1 MIVTESQ
8 TVPPVV
14 GQPYVRVCV
23 AENGDSIFVDEEFA
37 LTTVQMW
44 EGRVDGKS
52 EPLGD
57 VEVTLRR
64 VFEDSSTGY
73 LHPAPAR
80 QFIVVLAD
88 MVEVEVSDGTKRRFG
103 AGSIILMDDAGGNGH
118 ISRWVGDA
126 EPLALVLRFAQQ

>member
-1 MIVTESQ
+1 MTAAESR
-8 TVPPVV
+8 TARPVV
-14 GQPYVRVCV
+14 GQPYMRVCTN
-23 AENGDSIFVDEEFA
+23 EDGDSIFVEEEFT
-37 LTTVQMW
+37 LTTMRMW

-52 EPLGD
+52 EPLGAF
-57 VEVTLRR
+57 EVTLRR
-64 VFEDSSTGY
+64 VFEDSSIGH

-80 QFIVVLAD
+80 QFIVVLAGV
-88 MVEVEVSDGTKRRFG
+88 VEVEVSDGAKRRFG